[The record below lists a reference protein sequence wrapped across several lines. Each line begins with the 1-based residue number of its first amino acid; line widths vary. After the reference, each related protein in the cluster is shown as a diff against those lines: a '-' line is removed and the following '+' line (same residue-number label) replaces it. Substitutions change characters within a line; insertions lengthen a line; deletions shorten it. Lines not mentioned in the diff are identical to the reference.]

1 MQASDEGTAFDTTMT
16 TPTMT
21 TSVKTTSGGS
31 SGAAGAPGSATE
43 PRTYSASTS
52 PTSTPTPTSA
62 AAALWSSAMEP
73 LATSAKL
80 VSSTVTNGVATADGQ
95 PMGVPWLKEFVAACS
110 DCTIDAVALHWYD
123 SAGNNT
129 YFQSYLEDA
138 YANLSKSIWLTEYM
152 ETGTPT
158 DQATFMVTTVDW
170 LEKQDY
176 IEKYAAYGDF
186 CDSPVANLQV
196 ADTCGFSRT
205 MLTRRLPQRPL
216 RRVASQH
223 DLGKAYSDTS

>member
-1 MQASDEGTAFDTTMT
+1 MYIPQLWG
-16 TPTMT
+16 
-21 TSVKTTSGGS
+21 SVQVDGWT
-31 SGAAGAPGSATE
+31 GAAKAAIKAGATHLQRARPQHLK
-43 PRTYSASTS
+43 
-52 PTSTPTPTSA
+52 PTSA

-80 VSSTVTNGVATADGQ
+80 VSSAVTNGVATADGQ

-176 IEKYAAYGDF
+176 IEKYAAYELVRNQF
-186 CDSPVANLQV
+186 ITAQAIFATRPSP
-196 ADTCGFSRT
+196 TCKSP
-205 MLTRRLPQRPL
+205 TRRPL